1 MDKKDE
7 IYNPK
12 DIAEYL
18 LLNNDNMNNLSSR
31 LFTMEK
37 GIYNTKYEF
46 DIYGKTYIW
55 WLGIFYCSSCT
66 QI

>member
-18 LLNNDNMNNLSSR
+18 LFNNDNMNNLSTQ

-37 GIYNTKYEF
+37 GIY
-46 DIYGKTYIW
+46 
-55 WLGIFYCSSCT
+55 
-66 QI
+66 Q